1 MPERPPES
9 ACGPGRERATIHAC
23 DWALGQPTTMPDRVD
38 LVDRDEGEALR
49 RRRPGGSGTGPA
61 VAAVADPPLAILL
74 ARSGLTGLRSGPA
87 SLPRAMGPAA
97 FMAMQ
102 RIAGNRAM
110 LQALA
115 RSQVSLLRDT
125 ANPDQDEE

>member
-38 LVDRDEGEALR
+38 LVDRDEVEGL
-49 RRRPGGSGTGPA
+49 RRRPGASGPGPA
-61 VAAVADPPLAILL
+61 VTAADDPPLAILL

>member
-1 MPERPPES
+1 
-9 ACGPGRERATIHAC
+9 
-23 DWALGQPTTMPDRVD
+23 
-38 LVDRDEGEALR
+38 
-49 RRRPGGSGTGPA
+49 
-61 VAAVADPPLAILL
+61 
-74 ARSGLTGLRSGPA
+74 
-87 SLPRAMGPAA
+87 MGPAA